1 MFAAIS
7 PTVDPSLKAFLAEP
21 FDGRTRPGR
30 AFREIEGRLREEIDG
45 EPSAPQVLLVRQA
58 ALLTIAADGIAA
70 RMAASDA
77 LTGADA
83 AAYAGLMQALV
94 TVL

>member
-1 MFAAIS
+1 
-7 PTVDPSLKAFLAEP
+7 
-21 FDGRTRPGR
+21 
-30 AFREIEGRLREEIDG
+30 
-45 EPSAPQVLLVRQA
+45 VLLVRQA